1 MSESNYPNEIS
12 PFQNA
17 GVVAGHSV
25 IQHYCNWET
34 FRNHDWNL
42 IAMVSGEGTAK
53 IGTKKFTM
61 KQGTFYIFA
70 PMEKRRFYSTEC
82 WISWWIHFSLR
93 EPLEWPELS
102 PGELYALTPAPVEF
116 RRCLRDVMEGVQL
129 AMGYRAGWQQLALS
143 LVHNVIMRGNM
154 LSHSTLTDKRLL
166 KAETLLND
174 FENPM
179 DMDQIAAACGMSR
192 SIFYVRFR
200 DAYGLPPRTWRERGK
215 LNAVRL
221 LLETTSLPLADI
233 CSRCGIHD
241 MSQFFKRFKHCF
253 GITPTRCREQFRLK
267 AQSEYQIL

>member
-82 WISWWIHFSLR
+82 WISWWIR
-93 EPLEWPELS
+93 
-102 PGELYALTPAPVEF
+102 
-116 RRCLRDVMEGVQL
+116 
-129 AMGYRAGWQQLALS
+129 
-143 LVHNVIMRGNM
+143 
-154 LSHSTLTDKRLL
+154 
-166 KAETLLND
+166 
-174 FENPM
+174 
-179 DMDQIAAACGMSR
+179 
-192 SIFYVRFR
+192 
-200 DAYGLPPRTWRERGK
+200 
-215 LNAVRL
+215 
-221 LLETTSLPLADI
+221 I
-233 CSRCGIHD
+233 C
-241 MSQFFKRFKHCF
+241 F
-253 GITPTRCREQFRLK
+253 
-267 AQSEYQIL
+267 